1 MNGLRLQR
9 NCSASPKLLMA
20 VLGGVSV
27 WTLLIGLGFGAMGVP
42 WVLPFAGLEVLLL
55 LAAFAVHSRRVTD
68 SDTLWLTDTE
78 LHIHQQRNGRVQTF
92 AFSRCFVRIDLSE
105 GLQPLVRIQ
114 ASGQQVLLGHWLR
127 PAARRALCLVPA
139 AQKASVN
146 DLLFRGY
153 ELALQALQ
161 YGGVR
166 VVAWP
171 LTPLV

>member
-9 NCSASPKLLMA
+9 NCSASPKLLVA

-27 WTLLIGLGFGAMGVP
+27 WTLLIGLGFWAMGVP

-55 LAAFAVHSRRVTD
+55 LGAFAVHSRRVTD
-68 SDTLWLTDTE
+68 SDTLWLTDID
-78 LHIHQQRNGRVQTF
+78 LHIHQQRSGRQQTF

-127 PAARRALCLVPA
+127 PAARRALCLQLKRQVSTTAP
-139 AQKASVN
+139 SEGM
-146 DLLFRGY
+146 DWL
-153 ELALQALQ
+153 LQALQ
-161 YGGVR
+161 HSGARAVGCHS
-166 VVAWP
+166 P
-171 LTPLV
+171 C

>member
-9 NCSASPKLLMA
+9 NCSASPKLLVA

-27 WTLLIGLGFGAMGVP
+27 WTLLIGLGFWAIDVP

-55 LAAFAVHSRRVTD
+55 LTAFAVHSRRVTD

-78 LHIHQQRNGRVQTF
+78 LHIHQQRKGRGQTF

-127 PAARRALCLVPA
+127 PAARRALCLQLKRQVSTTDP
-139 AQKASVN
+139 SEGM
-146 DLLFRGY
+146 DRLLQT
-153 ELALQALQ
+153 LQLSGARA
-161 YGGVR
+161 VE
-166 VVAWP
+166 WP
-171 LTPLV
+171 HTPLS